1 MIDALLDQIAAQ
13 FDNAIFSGGLA
24 LGVFGA
30 VAALAARLPARLRQ
44 LAASHLVTSVAIH
57 SRDDLFDEVVAWLGG
72 HAYVARCRRLSA
84 TLVQGRDDPAP
95 RLMLAPATGQHV
107 FRDGMVWLWV
117 SRSTDDGRV
126 GPGSDVRRTET
137 IVIRALTRRRALLRD
152 LLADIHRRHGGN
164 AGDRIGL
171 HLADSYGE
179 WERCGRIARRPLSSL
194 FLATGQA
201 DGILRDARQFL
212 SAADRYVT
220 RGIPWRRG
228 YLLHGAPG
236 TGKTSLVR
244 ALASELGLDLC
255 IVNLTS
261 SRLGDDGLATLMAS
275 APPQAILLMEDIDAI
290 FVGREKAD
298 AAPGL
303 SFSGLL
309 NAIDGVYAQEG
320 RILVMTTNHKERLD
334 PALIRPGRIDR
345 HFEIGLAGEAEAV
358 AMARAFYPD
367 DPEMAPAVAKALAGR
382 RITPAAL
389 QACLLA
395 VESRPSAIGAEIER
409 SLS

>member
-1 MIDALLDQIAAQ
+1 MPVIASASISPTATANGR
-13 FDNAIFSGGLA
+13 NAA
-24 LGVFGA
+24 
-30 VAALAARLPARLRQ
+30 
-44 LAASHLVTSVAIH
+44 
-57 SRDDLFDEVVAWLGG
+57 
-72 HAYVARCRRLSA
+72 
-84 TLVQGRDDPAP
+84 
-95 RLMLAPATGQHV
+95 
-107 FRDGMVWLWV
+107 
-117 SRSTDDGRV
+117 
-126 GPGSDVRRTET
+126 GS
-137 IVIRALTRRRALLRD
+137 
-152 LLADIHRRHGGN
+152 
-164 AGDRIGL
+164 
-171 HLADSYGE
+171 
-179 WERCGRIARRPLSSL
+179 P
-194 FLATGQA
+194 
-201 DGILRDARQFL
+201 
-212 SAADRYVT
+212 ADRSPPSSWPRDWPTAFCATPGNSCPRPTGYVT